1 MISFFVPGDP
11 KPQGSKRHVGG
22 GRLIESSKGLP
33 AWRAAVKAAAE
44 QAHQGQPPID
54 APVHVTARFF
64 MPKPK
69 RPRFNTP
76 AVAPD
81 LDKLQRA
88 VGDGLEAGGLIKNDS
103 RIISWDSTKHYAGEH
118 QKPGAHLTIAPANAG
133 ASNI

>member
-1 MISFFVPGDP
+1 MISFFVPGIP
-11 KPQGSKRHVGG
+11 APQGSKRHVGN
-22 GRLIESSKGLP
+22 GRLVESSKLLP
-33 AWRAAVKAAAE
+33 AWREAVRIAAQQAA
-44 QAHQGQPPID
+44 GSNPPID

-118 QKPGAHLTIAPANAG
+118 QQPGVHIHITDQFLIGEAA
-133 ASNI
+133 